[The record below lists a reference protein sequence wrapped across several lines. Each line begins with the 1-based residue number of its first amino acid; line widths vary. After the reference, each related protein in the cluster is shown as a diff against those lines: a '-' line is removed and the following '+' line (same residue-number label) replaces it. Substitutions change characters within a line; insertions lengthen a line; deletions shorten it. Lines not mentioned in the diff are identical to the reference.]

1 MARRSGH
8 LSASPRD
15 GRIVSN
21 QERETQAGA
30 VLSVPRKEEF
40 YRGGPRQAGFPP
52 VEPGF
57 RSLKLRNMDDVVSKQ
72 TFAELIGVT
81 PPRRRPYLAEGRRGR
96 EAAGRAGARPATND
110 RQRRRCC

>member
-15 GRIVSN
+15 GRIISN

-30 VLSVPRKEEF
+30 LLSGPRKEEI
-40 YRGGPRQAGFPP
+40 YRRVPRQAGSPP

-57 RSLKLRNMDDVVSKQ
+57 RSLKLHNMDHVLSKQ
-72 TFAELIGVT
+72 SFAELIGVT
-81 PPRRRPYLAEGRRGR
+81 LEPIFGRG
-96 EAAGRAGARPATND
+96 PD
-110 RQRRRCC
+110 